1 MVITDD
7 QASSLKYYPP
17 NFMDSH
23 VEFMD
28 ENSSQVK
35 CVTNRIIRASSR
47 EIFVIDVAFLGS
59 DQSMLKGKY
68 SHL

>member
-1 MVITDD
+1 
-7 QASSLKYYPP
+7 
-17 NFMDSH
+17 MDSH